1 MNEPIRVDLA
11 RECDLLD
18 VGRYL
23 GSCGFTAT
31 RLEVEDALAL
41 EVTSLERS
49 PRQLDVDV
57 WNALAVWLET
67 ADRPLVPR
75 VVDVREY
82 SLTPQGE

>member
-1 MNEPIRVDLA
+1 MTEPIRVDLA

-31 RLEVEDALAL
+31 RVQDEDVLAL

-49 PRQLDVDV
+49 HEHFDVDV

-75 VVDVREY
+75 VVAEGTY
-82 SLTPQGE
+82 ALTPQGE

>member
-1 MNEPIRVDLA
+1 MTEPIRVDLA

-31 RLEVEDALAL
+31 RVETEEVLAL
-41 EVTSLERS
+41 EVTSLDRAHER
-49 PRQLDVDV
+49 LDVDV
-57 WNALAVWLET
+57 WNALAGWLET

-75 VVDVREY
+75 VLAEREY
-82 SLTPQGE
+82 ALTPQGE

>member
-1 MNEPIRVDLA
+1 MPEPIRVDLA

-31 RLEVEDALAL
+31 RVETEDAFAL
-41 EVTSLERS
+41 EVTSLEHS
-49 PRQLDVDV
+49 HEHLDVDV
-57 WNALAVWLET
+57 WNALSGWLET

-75 VVDVREY
+75 VVAEREY
-82 SLTPQGE
+82 ALTPQGE

>member
-1 MNEPIRVDLA
+1 MTEPIRVDLA

-31 RLEVEDALAL
+31 RVEAEDALAL

-49 PRQLDVDV
+49 REHLDVDV
-57 WNALAVWLET
+57 WNALAVWLESEG
-67 ADRPLVPR
+67 RPLVPR
-75 VVDVREY
+75 VVAEREFA
-82 SLTPQGE
+82 LTPQGE

>member
-1 MNEPIRVDLA
+1 MTEPIRVDLA

-23 GSCGFTAT
+23 GSCGFTA
-31 RLEVEDALAL
+31 RRVEVEDALTL

-49 PRQLDVDV
+49 HEHLDVAV

-67 ADRPLVPR
+67 AGRPLVPR
-75 VVDVREY
+75 VVAVREY

>member
-1 MNEPIRVDLA
+1 MTEPIRVDLV

-31 RLEVEDALAL
+31 RVETEDAFAL
-41 EVTSLERS
+41 EVTSLELAHDS
-49 PRQLDVDV
+49 LGTDV
-57 WNALAVWLET
+57 WRALGVWLET

-75 VVDVREY
+75 VVTEREY
-82 SLTPQGE
+82 ALTPPGE

>member
-1 MNEPIRVDLA
+1 MTEPIRVDLA
-11 RECDLLD
+11 RECDLQD

-31 RLEVEDALAL
+31 RVEVGDALTL

-49 PRQLDVDV
+49 HDRLETDV
-57 WNALAVWLET
+57 WEALAVWLET

-75 VVDVREY
+75 VLGHGAY
-82 SLTPQGE
+82 ALTPQGE

>member
-1 MNEPIRVDLA
+1 MTEPIRVDLA

-31 RLEVEDALAL
+31 RVEVDDALAL

-49 PRQLDVDV
+49 REHLDADV
-57 WNALAVWLET
+57 WSALAGWLET

-75 VVDVREY
+75 VVAPGAY
-82 SLTPQGE
+82 ALTPQGE